1 MSKVVLVV
9 ILVTGLFMIY
19 LGIAA
24 TWCVMGDR
32 SLARSSVVLR
42 ILISW
47 FLPLLGPVVTIR
59 VAAEES
65 SEGLRSRW
73 WLWPLRPLLSAGRA
87 RSRRRSSYGYASRRG
102 ADLAGEHIHS
112 TALVNASGLLMAI
125 RYEWRGDEVYYSTVF

>member
-9 ILVTGLFMIY
+9 ILVMGLSMIY

-24 TWCVMGDR
+24 TWCVMRDR

-73 WLWPLRPLLSAGRA
+73 WLWPLRPLLSQDAPDPGVARVMDMRA
-87 RSRRRSSYGYASRRG
+87 DAERILPG
-102 ADLAGEHIHS
+102 S
-112 TALVNASGLLMAI
+112 TFI
-125 RYEWRGDEVYYSTVF
+125 PPP